1 MTTTDPVRAG
11 RREWTALGVL
21 VLPTLIVAM
30 DLVVLILATPALS
43 AALRPSSTQLLWIT
57 DVYGFLIAGSLVT
70 MGTLGDR
77 IGRRKLLL
85 AGAAAFG
92 VASLLAAFAP
102 TAELLILARA
112 LLGIAGATLMP
123 STLSLLRSLFADP
136 AQRTFA
142 IGLWVTTFSAGT
154 VIGPLVAGI
163 LLQHLWWGSVF
174 LLNLP
179 VMAALLVVGPRLL
192 PEVRD
197 PAPGRFDVPGAALSV
212 LALLAVIY
220 GVKRIAEDGADPV
233 ALLVPAAGVAI
244 GAVFVR
250 RQRRI
255 ADPLLDLGLFRSA
268 AFSTSVVVNVLLGV
282 TLAGTFLFVAQYL
295 QLVIGLSPLAAGLW
309 LIPSTAGIIAG
320 SLLTP
325 VLVRRVPAPRLVSGG
340 LAVAAAGLV
349 VIAQVGAEPDLA
361 LLIAGTVVLGIG
373 AAPASML
380 SVDLIIGSAPPERA
394 GAASAIS
401 ETGNELG
408 NALGIALL
416 GSIGVAVYRGAM
428 GERIPAGLAP
438 HDAAAAADTL
448 AGAHAAASALPPA
461 AGAGLVDAATRAF
474 ASGMQLAAWVA
485 AALAVVLA
493 LTAPVLLRRPL
504 TRPAAPPTTRGR

>member
-1 MTTTDPVRAG
+1 MTSTDPVRAG
-11 RREWTALGVL
+11 RREWTALGAL

-43 AALRPSSTQLLWIT
+43 EALRPSGTQLLWIT

-85 AGAAAFG
+85 SGAAAFG
-92 VASLLAAFAP
+92 AASVLAAFAP

-123 STLSLLRSLFADP
+123 STLSLLRSLFTDP

-154 VIGPLVAGI
+154 VIGPLVAGV
-163 LLQHLWWGSVF
+163 LLQYFWWGSVF

-197 PAPGRFDVPGAALSV
+197 PAPGRFDVPGAVMSV
-212 LALLAVIY
+212 LAVLAVIY
-220 GVKRIAEDGADPV
+220 GVKRIAEGGADAT
-233 ALLVPAAGVAI
+233 ALLALAAGVAI
-244 GAVFVR
+244 GAAFVR

-255 ADPLLDLGLFRSA
+255 AHPLLDLGLFRSA
-268 AFSTSVVVNVLLGV
+268 AFSTSVLVNVLIGV
-282 TLAGTFLFVAQYL
+282 TLAGIFLFVAQYL
-295 QLVIGLSPLAAGLW
+295 QLVIGMSPLAAGLW

-325 VLVRRVPAPRLVSGG
+325 ALVRRVPARRLVSGG
-340 LAVAAAGLV
+340 LAVAAAGLA

-361 LLIAGTVVLGIG
+361 LVIAGTVVLGIG
-373 AAPASML
+373 AAPASTL
-380 SVDLIIGSAPPERA
+380 SVDLIIGSAPAERA

-428 GERIPAGLAP
+428 ADGLPAGLAP

-448 AGAHAAASALPPA
+448 AGAYAAASGLPA
-461 AGAGLVDAATRAF
+461 AVGAELVDTATSAF
-474 ASGMQLAAWVA
+474 VRGMQFSAWTGVALAVA
-485 AALAVVLA
+485 AALA
-493 LTAPVLLRRPL
+493 APLLLRR
-504 TRPAAPPTTRGR
+504 TSR

>member
-1 MTTTDPVRAG
+1 MTATDPVRAG
-11 RREWTALGVL
+11 RREWVALGAL

-43 AALRPSSTQLLWIT
+43 EALQPSGTQLLWIT

-77 IGRRKLLL
+77 IGRRRLLL
-85 AGAAAFG
+85 SGATAFG
-92 VASLLAAFAP
+92 AASLLAAFAP

-123 STLSLLRSLFADP
+123 STLSLLRSLFTDP

-154 VIGPLVAGI
+154 VVGPLVAGV
-163 LLQHLWWGSVF
+163 LLQHFWWGSVF
-174 LLNLP
+174 LINLP
-179 VMAALLVVGPRLL
+179 VMVALLVVGPRLL

-197 PAPGRFDVPGAALSV
+197 PAPGRFDIPGAALSV
-212 LALLAVIY
+212 LAVLAVVY
-220 GVKRIAEDGADPV
+220 GVKRIAEGGPDV
-233 ALLVPAAGVAI
+233 TALLALAAGVAI
-244 GAVFVR
+244 ATAFVR

-268 AFSTSVVVNVLLGV
+268 AFSTSVLVNVLIGV
-282 TLAGTFLFVAQYL
+282 MLAGIFLFVAQYL
-295 QLVIGLSPLAAGLW
+295 QLVLGMSPLVAGLW
-309 LIPSTAGIIAG
+309 LIPPTVGIIAG

-325 VLVRRVPAPRLVSGG
+325 VLVRRIPARHLVSGG
-340 LAVAAAGLV
+340 LAVAAAGLA

-361 LLIAGTVVLGIG
+361 LLIAGTVVLGVG
-373 AAPASML
+373 AAPASTL
-380 SVDLIIGSAPPERA
+380 SVDLIIGSAPSERA

-416 GSIGVAVYRGAM
+416 GSIGVAVYRGAVSD
-428 GERIPAGLAP
+428 GLPAGLAP

-448 AGAHAAASALPPA
+448 AGAYDAAAGLPATAGGAL
-461 AGAGLVDAATRAF
+461 VEVATDAF
-474 ASGMQLAAWVA
+474 ATGMQVAAWTGAALAIA
-485 AALAVVLA
+485 AALAA
-493 LTAPVLLRRPL
+493 RILLRGISR
-504 TRPAAPPTTRGR
+504 

>member
-1 MTTTDPVRAG
+1 MTATDPVRAG
-11 RREWTALGVL
+11 RREWVALGAL

-43 AALRPSSTQLLWIT
+43 EALQPSGTQLLWIT

-77 IGRRKLLL
+77 IGRRRLLL
-85 AGAAAFG
+85 SGATAFG
-92 VASLLAAFAP
+92 AASLLAAFAP

-123 STLSLLRSLFADP
+123 STLSLLRSLFTDP

-154 VIGPLVAGI
+154 VVGPLVAGV
-163 LLQHLWWGSVF
+163 LLQHFWWGSVF
-174 LLNLP
+174 LINLP
-179 VMAALLVVGPRLL
+179 VMVALLVVGPRLL

-197 PAPGRFDVPGAALSV
+197 PAPGRFDIPGAALSV
-212 LALLAVIY
+212 LAVLAVVY
-220 GVKRIAEDGADPV
+220 GVKRIAEGGPDV
-233 ALLVPAAGVAI
+233 TALLALAAGVAI
-244 GAVFVR
+244 ATAFVR

-268 AFSTSVVVNVLLGV
+268 AFSTSVLVNVLIGV
-282 TLAGTFLFVAQYL
+282 MLAGIFLFVAQYL
-295 QLVIGLSPLAAGLW
+295 QLVLGMSPLVAGLW
-309 LIPSTAGIIAG
+309 LIPPTVGIIAG

-325 VLVRRVPAPRLVSGG
+325 VLVRRIPARHLVSGG
-340 LAVAAAGLV
+340 LAVAAAGLA

-361 LLIAGTVVLGIG
+361 LLIAGTVVLGVG
-373 AAPASML
+373 AAPASTL
-380 SVDLIIGSAPPERA
+380 SVDLIIGSAPSERA

-416 GSIGVAVYRGAM
+416 GSIGVAVYRGAVSD
-428 GERIPAGLAP
+428 GLPAALAP

-448 AGAHAAASALPPA
+448 AGAYDAAAGLPATAGGAL
-461 AGAGLVDAATRAF
+461 VEVATDAF
-474 ASGMQLAAWVA
+474 ATGMQVAAWTGAALAIA
-485 AALAVVLA
+485 AALAA
-493 LTAPVLLRRPL
+493 RILLRGISR
-504 TRPAAPPTTRGR
+504 